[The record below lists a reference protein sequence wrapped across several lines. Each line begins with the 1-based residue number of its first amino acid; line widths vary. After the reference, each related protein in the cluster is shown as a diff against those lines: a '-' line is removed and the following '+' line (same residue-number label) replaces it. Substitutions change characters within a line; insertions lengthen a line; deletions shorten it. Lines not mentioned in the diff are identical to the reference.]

1 MSAARTSNPPRTPGD
16 GATAAAGRGLDVT
29 TRGLVVIY
37 RSEGHDVA
45 ALSGIDLRVSAG
57 EVVGLLGPSGAGK
70 STLLTVFGGL
80 TVPSAGAVHI
90 GHRDLKALTAAQ
102 LDDFR
107 AGDVG
112 LLLQG
117 AARNLLPYLTPRQN
131 VDFAQARARRLG
143 RDVPVADEVLDLLG
157 IGGLADRSLTGL
169 TPGELQLTAIA
180 VAIAC
185 YPGLVLGDEP
195 TSQLDH
201 ESRDRVLD
209 ALREVNER
217 LGSTVVVV
225 THDPDV
231 AARLPRT
238 VTIRDGRVGA
248 EGRLGEEY
256 AVVSADGSVPL
267 PGAALDDFPPGA
279 LVRLRHDGTGWRLEA
294 PEDAGVAGTGEV
306 AEDAGNREEGGDV
319 VGHDDAPSRPV

>member
-1 MSAARTSNPPRTPGD
+1 MSAAVVRTPGETR
-16 GATAAAGRGLDVT
+16 AGLDVT

-45 ALSGIDLRVSAG
+45 ALSGVDLRVAAG

-80 TVPSAGAVHI
+80 VEPSAGRVHV
-90 GHRDLKALTAAQ
+90 GHHEVKAMTPDE
-102 LDDFR
+102 LDAYR

-112 LLLQG
+112 LVLQG
-117 AARNLLPYLTPRQN
+117 ASRNLLPYLTPLEN
-131 VDFAQARARRLG
+131 VVFAQGAARRLG
-143 RDVPVADEVLDLLG
+143 RDVPEPRDVLGLLG
-157 IGGLADRSLTGL
+157 VPDLADRPLGSL
-169 TPGELQLTAIA
+169 TPGQLQLCAIA
-180 VAIAC
+180 VGIAC
-185 YPGLVLGDEP
+185 FPGLLLGDEP

-201 ESRDRVLD
+201 ASRDRVLD
-209 ALREVNER
+209 ALHEVNTQV
-217 LGSTVVVV
+217 GSTIVVV

-256 AVVSADGSVPL
+256 AVVSADGSLPL
-267 PGAALDDFPPGA
+267 SGPALDDFPPGS
-279 LVRLRHDGTGWRLEA
+279 LVRLRHDGTAWVLEGEQ
-294 PEDAGVAGTGEV
+294 PAGEPGTAGQ
-306 AEDAGNREEGGDV
+306 EG
-319 VGHDDAPSRPV
+319 S